1 MEINYK
7 KKPLAKLC
15 IIGEGQVRTKLENQV
30 KNEKLD
36 DNILFMGSVSENEKY
51 RLLKKSKIFIY
62 PSYQE
67 GWGIV
72 IAEALACELPVVT
85 YNLPVYRN
93 IFNNYLFTV
102 EVGNIDKLADK
113 VISTLDNLEE
123 YNQFIIDARMYISK
137 YDWKEVANLELK
149 SIEHSFY

>member
-1 MEINYK
+1 
-7 KKPLAKLC
+7 
-15 IIGEGQVRTKLENQV
+15 
-30 KNEKLD
+30 
-36 DNILFMGSVSENEKY
+36 MGSVSENEKY

-149 SIEHSFY
+149 SIEQSFY